1 MTIYEDFL
9 MNEVKKG
16 KSIRGLYPLT
26 DQNIRKNFENSINKK
41 K

>member
-1 MTIYEDFL
+1 MTIYEDFV
-9 MNEVKKG
+9 MNEVNKG

-26 DQNIRKNFENSINKK
+26 DQNIRKKFENSINKK